1 MSQYPSLPYSIEV
14 FFAAMA
20 EYNRL
25 WFPEAGL
32 LVLAMA
38 VVFALAARPLPRRPE
53 ASARLVGALLAAAWV
68 WVGAAH
74 QMQHMAT
81 LNFLAPI
88 YGRAWIVQGA
98 LIALSCTILGRVRF
112 RFSGDTRGRTGL
124 VLALFG
130 LIGYPLAVLSLGYDW
145 RAVPLAGLAPEP
157 TAIFTA
163 GILAAARARNGAHP
177 PVHLFVLPLGWAG
190 VAGVSATLL
199 DFPLD
204 YTVPVAAVAATA
216 LNMPVGRL
224 LGRLKA
230 FREKHR

>member
-1 MSQYPSLPYSIEV
+1 MSQSLSLPYSIEI
-14 FFAAMA
+14 FFASMA

-32 LVLAMA
+32 LVLAMV

-53 ASARLVGALLAAAWV
+53 TSARLVGAVLAASWV

-88 YGRAWIVQGA
+88 YGYAWIIQGA

-112 RFSGDTRGRTGL
+112 RFGGDARGWVGL

-145 RAVPLAGLAPEP
+145 HAVPLAGLAPEP

-163 GILAAARARNGAHP
+163 GVLAAARGRNVAHP

-190 VAGVSATLL
+190 VTGVSAYLL
-199 DFPLD
+199 GFPLD
-204 YTVPVAAVAATA
+204 YTVPVAAVAAAA
-216 LNMPVGRL
+216 LNMPAGMPLGGR
-224 LGRLKA
+224 RK
-230 FREKHR
+230 RP